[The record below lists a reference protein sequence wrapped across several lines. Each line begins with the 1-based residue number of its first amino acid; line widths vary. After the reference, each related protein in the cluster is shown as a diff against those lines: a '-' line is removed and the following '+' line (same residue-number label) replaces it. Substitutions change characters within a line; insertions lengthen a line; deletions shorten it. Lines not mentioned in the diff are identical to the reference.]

1 LLEKLTQPPLKH
13 EVEGIRAGLQQHF
26 TKHNA
31 QSRGEPSGDER
42 GIRDAGVLVSFD
54 NSGLKLTTG
63 SNGTRRAW
71 RNSCG
76 CWEVADD
83 SEGPEH
89 NFDWFLKP
97 DYLLPIFEELTA
109 DIKVGKDARIL
120 MLGCGNSQ
128 LSEVMYDAGWMN
140 IVNVDY
146 STACIEQMTQR
157 HGEARPKMTWLEMD
171 VMNLTFGDE
180 EFDMVVDKGKLRER
194 GTADGQERWSE
205 RIVTGETN
213 PSAMLTTKGDPWVS

>member
-1 LLEKLTQPPLKH
+1 MRK
-13 EVEGIRAGLQQHF
+13 VEENLPATNEGYGTR
-26 TKHNA
+26 
-31 QSRGEPSGDER
+31 EYC
-42 GIRDAGVLVSFD
+42 
-54 NSGLKLTTG
+54 
-63 SNGTRRAW
+63 GTRRAW

-128 LSEVMYDAGWMN
+128 LSEVMYDAGWTN

-213 PSAMLTTKGDPWVS
+213 PSAMLTTKGDPWPHFRKRYLQDRAGWKLSTKTIGPPEGFDYFQYLLEWEPESA